1 VDRAAISPA
10 AAVSDSVAAP
20 KQESRGRFGALT
32 YRDYRLVFF
41 GQVVSSTGGWMQMV
55 AQGWLVYQLTG
66 SPFYLGLIGLA
77 RAVPA
82 FLFALVGG
90 AVADRYDRRVI
101 MGVANGAICILAL
114 ILGLLTISGLVA
126 VWHVVIIAF
135 FMGTA
140 FSFEMPSRNSL
151 ISHIVGPKDVVSA
164 VGLNSVAFNTAQVVG
179 PALAAVLII
188 QIGAGNVFLLNS
200 AGYLTVIAA
209 ALLLRPT
216 PRATS
221 GSGSLLSNI
230 VDGLR
235 YVRRM
240 PELLALVSLA
250 ALISLLARPYLH
262 LLPAFAEDVLQV
274 GAGGLGALNSAS
286 GIGALVGAVVVAG
299 WGGRHRGL
307 MICATAAGFG
317 GMLVLFGLS
326 TSYFVS
332 LTAALAL
339 GLLSSYTG
347 ISSNTVL
354 QTRSDARMRG
364 RVLSLHGLTMMGVV
378 PLGVMLEGA
387 LGSLLGVQLV
397 AALGGALTVISAIAV
412 LILVPRLRRLD

>member
-1 VDRAAISPA
+1 
-10 AAVSDSVAAP
+10 
-20 KQESRGRFGALT
+20 
-32 YRDYRLVFF
+32 
-41 GQVVSSTGGWMQMV
+41 M
-55 AQGWLVYQLTG
+55 
-66 SPFYLGLIGLA
+66 
-77 RAVPA
+77 PA

-235 YVRRM
+235 YAPHAGAAGARLAGRADQPAGRRTCTCC
-240 PELLALVSLA
+240 PPSPRTC
-250 ALISLLARPYLH
+250 SRWAR
-262 LLPAFAEDVLQV
+262 
-274 GAGGLGALNSAS
+274 GSRSAQLRV

-299 WGGRHRGL
+299 RGGRHRGL
-307 MICATAAGFG
+307 MICATAAGSAG
-317 GMLVLFGLS
+317 CWCCS
-326 TSYFVS
+326 ASPPATSCRS
-332 LTAALAL
+332 PPRSPSACSPPTRHQ
-339 GLLSSYTG
+339 
-347 ISSNTVL
+347 L
-354 QTRSDARMRG
+354 QHRPPDPQRRAHAR

-387 LGSLLGVQLV
+387 LGSVLGVQFV
-397 AALGGALTVISAIAV
+397 AALGGALTVVAALAVHLRPAPPPARLVGHSAST
-412 LILVPRLRRLD
+412 VPWIEGGRPDPPGCRRYRW